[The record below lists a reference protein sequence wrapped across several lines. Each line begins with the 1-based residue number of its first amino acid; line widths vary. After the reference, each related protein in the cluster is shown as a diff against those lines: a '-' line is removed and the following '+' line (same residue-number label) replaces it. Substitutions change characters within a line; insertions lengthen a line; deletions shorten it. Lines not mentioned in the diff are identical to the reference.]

1 MDTLIIEDGTMPEG
15 ANSYA
20 SITDADA
27 YLVPRGLWPADNGEE
42 QTAKKT
48 AALLRAADYLNTLQ
62 WIGDSVD
69 AMRLM
74 AWPRQGDGL
83 TPGLVPPQVKAAC
96 IELAGLIYGG
106 RDVLAPL
113 ARGGM
118 ILAESHSLKAGDVDV
133 IGGDAVEDS
142 FTYAGDAP
150 KEDYLPSVVGI
161 LRPLLREVPGK
172 PAGIFLAGIVRG

>member
-1 MDTLIIEDGTMPEG
+1 MNHKP
-15 ANSYA
+15 
-20 SITDADA
+20 TDPRRTRLLPSLSRLARKMQAHDDA
-27 YLVPRGLWPADNGEE
+27 RNLSLL
-42 QTAKKT
+42 KKT

-133 IGGDAVEDS
+133 IGGDSTSDS
-142 FTYAGDAP
+142 YTYAEAAP
-150 KEDYLPSVVGI
+150 VEDYLPSVVGI
-161 LRPLLREVPGK
+161 LRPLLREIPGK